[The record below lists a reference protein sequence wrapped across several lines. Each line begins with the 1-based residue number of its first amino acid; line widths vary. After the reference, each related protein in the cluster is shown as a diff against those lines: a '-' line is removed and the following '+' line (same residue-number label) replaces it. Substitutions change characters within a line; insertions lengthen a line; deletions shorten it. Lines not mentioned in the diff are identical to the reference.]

1 MLHAVKA
8 GARGR
13 HEASLPAS
21 MFIFPTV
28 LNAERFADSL
38 VFLQVSS
45 PSRAFGRQVSVAF
58 GSVARLFA
66 SQQLKSKPLPTEVKK
81 KPPRHE
87 AQAQFPANCPVPA
100 DVRWFVPSPGKMKA
114 NDHRPARIRTR

>member
-28 LNAERFADSL
+28 LNAERFADFL

-66 SQQLKSKPLPTEVKK
+66 SQQLKPKPLPTEVEKSLHATK
-81 KPPRHE
+81 LRLSSPLTVLYPPTSVGL
-87 AQAQFPANCPVPA
+87 FLLL
-100 DVRWFVPSPGKMKA
+100 VR
-114 NDHRPARIRTR
+114 